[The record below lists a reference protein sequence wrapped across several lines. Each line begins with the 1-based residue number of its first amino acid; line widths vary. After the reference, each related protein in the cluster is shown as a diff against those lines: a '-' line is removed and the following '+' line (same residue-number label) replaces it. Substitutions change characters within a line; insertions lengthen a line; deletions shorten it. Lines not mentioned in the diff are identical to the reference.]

1 MSPVACSD
9 EKLKILRDNP
19 ISRAGDEKTT
29 NNPKVIWVTPPRIFT
44 GRFLERIVAK
54 SKFPD
59 REKSIGNELYP
70 WLGSTGSRDT
80 PKNENSFDRRLGN
93 TNDNIHSDALQ
104 WKNVNGHGFSKRT
117 VRTSVAGL
125 EPAAVST
132 GVHASDHWTMPALI
146 VLGSEED
153 TRIPHIYAQRGN
165 FLSFLL
171 HRFFHRK

>member
-70 WLGSTGSRDT
+70 WLGSTCSRDT

-104 WKNVNGHGFSKRT
+104 WKNVHGHGLSEKRI
-117 VRTSVAGL
+117 VRTSVAGF
-125 EPAAVST
+125 EPAAFRT
-132 GVHASDHWTMPALI
+132 GVYASNHWAMPAWVSLEVKNNRGCAYI
-146 VLGSEED
+146 CS
-153 TRIPHIYAQRGN
+153 TRKCVP
-165 FLSFLL
+165 
-171 HRFFHRK
+171 FFAT